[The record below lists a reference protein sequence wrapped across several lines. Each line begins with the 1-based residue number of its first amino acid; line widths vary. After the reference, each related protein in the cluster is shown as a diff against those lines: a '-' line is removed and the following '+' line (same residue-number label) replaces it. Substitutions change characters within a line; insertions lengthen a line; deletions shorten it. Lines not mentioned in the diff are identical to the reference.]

1 MQIYIN
7 PTFKMQVNKLEFSYV
22 PLVLII
28 HHVLG
33 MDFILLLT
41 LIFLQNVY
49 FQDPTNIE
57 K

>member
-1 MQIYIN
+1 
-7 PTFKMQVNKLEFSYV
+7 MQVNKLEFSYV
-22 PLVLII
+22 PLVLIN

-41 LIFLQNVY
+41 LIFLQNVS